1 MARHSQDKG
10 STAQVQRV
18 PELVDLLKRLAAHRL
33 ALWERTY
40 GRAELADTLGRTVAD
55 FRGALVADD
64 WDGASSLLCRLVQEA
79 GVKCSAE
86 AREAMLTRLK
96 GIMEARLA
104 TLASGDKTFNPPFAE
119 LGPEASKAFDLWNQR
134 DSEAVFQATREARAA
149 YWEHPLVWLCERL
162 EERLGID
169 RNELEIAAGRL
180 NTTLGLRGMEPLPAP
195 DGTVADEGQPDWLW
209 MLPKFKELDRDG
221 TTASLWGK
229 LRNDCAV
236 VLIEVG
242 LMPVSADSIRAGDDE
257 EAGGGTEPRSDEEDA
272 TLDKLNSEIPPF
284 DEGSENWISNKTA
297 ARLLGVE
304 TETLANHRSRGP
316 KREIAGESSG
326 LHNGWCF
333 WRKRGKAH
341 PFYYLP
347 LMKQHTGHLVRT
359 FPRNILAGGR
369 NRH

>member
-195 DGTVADEGQPDWLW
+195 DGTVADKGQPDWLW
-209 MLPKFKELDRDG
+209 MLPRFKELDRDG
-221 TTASLWGK
+221 STAGLWEK
-229 LRNDCAV
+229 LRSDYAA
-236 VLIEVG
+236 VLIEAG
-242 LMPVSADSIRAGDDE
+242 LMPGGAVVPGLDR
-257 EAGGGTEPRSDEEDA
+257 EAGA
-272 TLDKLNSEIPPF
+272 LDKLNSEIPPF

-304 TETLANHRSRGP
+304 TETLANHRGRGL
-316 KREIAGESSG
+316 KRESAGETFG
-326 LHNGWCF
+326 LHNDWCF
-333 WRKRGKAH
+333 WRKRGKTH